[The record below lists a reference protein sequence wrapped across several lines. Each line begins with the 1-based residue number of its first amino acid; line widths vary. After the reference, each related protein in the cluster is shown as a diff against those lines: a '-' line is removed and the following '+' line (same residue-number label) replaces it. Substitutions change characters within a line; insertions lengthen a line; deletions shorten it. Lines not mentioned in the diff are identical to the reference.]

1 MRGIRAVD
9 SADPDSHIAPA
20 AWKPTPATVI
30 AVIGIY
36 TRAPKAAA
44 EMRDVM
50 KAAAPDEVAPRRES
64 AMEAAGTMEAAME
77 GVPPSVS
84 AGMTA
89 SVSSPV
95 STAMT
100 PASGRDGRDESR
112 RNERARDC
120 GSDGHCSKHGAVS
133 S

>member
-1 MRGIRAVD
+1 
-9 SADPDSHIAPA
+9 
-20 AWKPTPATVI
+20 
-30 AVIGIY
+30 
-36 TRAPKAAA
+36 
-44 EMRDVM
+44 MRDVM
-50 KAAAPDEVAPRRES
+50 KAAAPDEVAPRWES

-89 SVSSPV
+89 SVSSPVPSAAV

-133 S
+133 SAGNPPAAMLMPAAEWRLNGG

>member
-1 MRGIRAVD
+1 
-9 SADPDSHIAPA
+9 
-20 AWKPTPATVI
+20 
-30 AVIGIY
+30 
-36 TRAPKAAA
+36 
-44 EMRDVM
+44 M